1 MPSPN
6 IAAKS
11 INKFSIMKNSFD
23 DLPNAVSQ
31 LAEKL
36 NQIEEL
42 IRSQKN
48 QPQVEEDKLLTIKE
62 ASQLLCLTVP
72 TVYGLVQRREIPVC
86 KKGKR
91 LYFSKS
97 EVIEWIKTG
106 RKKTNEQV
114 DQATEG
120 YLLKRKRS
128 IL

>member
-1 MPSPN
+1 
-6 IAAKS
+6 
-11 INKFSIMKNSFD
+11 MKNSFD

-62 ASQLLCLTVP
+62 ASQLLSLTVP

-91 LYFSKS
+91 LYFSRA

-120 YLLKRKRS
+120 YLLKRRRS

>member
-1 MPSPN
+1 
-6 IAAKS
+6 
-11 INKFSIMKNSFD
+11 MKNSFD

-62 ASQLLCLTVP
+62 ASQLLSLTVP

-91 LYFSKS
+91 LYFSRA
-97 EVIEWIKTG
+97 EVVDWIKTG
-106 RKKTNEQV
+106 RKRTSAEV
-114 DQATEG
+114 DKETER
-120 YLLKRKRS
+120 LIQLRS
-128 IL
+128 KYRRI

>member
-1 MPSPN
+1 
-6 IAAKS
+6 
-11 INKFSIMKNSFD
+11 MKNSFD

-62 ASQLLCLTVP
+62 ASELLHLTIP
-72 TVYGLVQRREIPVC
+72 TIYGLVQRREIPVC

-91 LYFSKS
+91 LYFSRA

-120 YLLKRKRS
+120 YLLKRRRS

>member
-1 MPSPN
+1 
-6 IAAKS
+6 
-11 INKFSIMKNSFD
+11 MKNSFD

>member
-1 MPSPN
+1 
-6 IAAKS
+6 
-11 INKFSIMKNSFD
+11 MKNSFD

-62 ASQLLCLTVP
+62 ASRLLSLTVP

-114 DQATEG
+114 DQATER